1 MSWKKCKFATANLK
15 NSMSEQLTNIT
26 SAEQESP
33 ELALAEH
40 LHAGFPSPAADCTER
55 IDITHEL
62 IRHPETTFYARIEG
76 DSMQDAGIFS
86 GDLVV
91 IDRSLQAS
99 DGDYVAAY
107 IDGEFTVKEFRLDP
121 SGKCA
126 WLIPHN
132 DKYRKIRVDDEN
144 AFIIWGVITHTIHD
158 VRTR

>member
-1 MSWKKCKFATANLK
+1 
-15 NSMSEQLTNIT
+15 MSEQLTNIT
-26 SAEQESP
+26 SAEQSTP

-40 LHAGFPSPAADCTER
+40 LHAGFSSPAADCTER
-55 IDITHEL
+55 IDITREL
-62 IRHPETTFYARIEG
+62 IRHPETTFYARIDG
-76 DSMQDAGIFS
+76 DSMQDAGIFN

-121 SGKCA
+121 SGHCA

-132 DKYRKIRVDDEN
+132 DKYQPIRVEEEN

>member
-1 MSWKKCKFATANLK
+1 MSGKKCNFAVAKLK
-15 NSMSEQLTNIT
+15 KYMSEQLRDIT

-55 IDITHEL
+55 IDITREL
-62 IRHPETTFYARIEG
+62 VRHPETTFYARIEG

-91 IDRSLQAS
+91 IDRSLQAF

-107 IDGEFTVKEFRLDP
+107 IDGEFTVKEFRSDP

-132 DKYRKIRVDDEN
+132 DKYRKIRVDEEN
-144 AFIIWGVITHTIHD
+144 SFIIWGVITHTVH
-158 VRTR
+158 RLK

>member
-1 MSWKKCKFATANLK
+1 MSD
-15 NSMSEQLTNIT
+15 QLSNIT
-26 SAEQESP
+26 SAEQTSP
-33 ELALAEH
+33 ELVLAEH
-40 LHAGFPSPAADCTER
+40 LHAGFPSPAADYTER
-55 IDITHEL
+55 IDITREL

-107 IDGEFTVKEFRLDP
+107 IDGEFTVKEFRTDP
-121 SGKCA
+121 SNHCA

-132 DKYRKIRVDDEN
+132 DKYSKIRVDDLN
-144 AFIIWGVITHTIHD
+144 SFMIWGVITHTIHKL
-158 VRTR
+158 

>member
-1 MSWKKCKFATANLK
+1 
-15 NSMSEQLTNIT
+15 MSEHLSHIT
-26 SAEQESP
+26 SAEQTSP

-40 LHAGFPSPAADCTER
+40 LHAGFPSPAADYTER
-55 IDITHEL
+55 IDITREL

-76 DSMQDAGIFS
+76 DSMQKAGIFS

-107 IDGEFTVKEFRLDP
+107 IDGEFTVKEFRSDS

-132 DKYRKIRVDDEN
+132 DNYSKIRVDESN
-144 AFIIWGVITHTIHD
+144 AFIIWGVITHTIH
-158 VRTR
+158 TIHH